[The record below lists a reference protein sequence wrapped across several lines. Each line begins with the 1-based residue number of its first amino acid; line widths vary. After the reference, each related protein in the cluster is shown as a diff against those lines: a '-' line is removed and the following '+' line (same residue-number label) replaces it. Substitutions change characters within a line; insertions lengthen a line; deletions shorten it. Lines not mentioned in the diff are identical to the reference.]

1 MNSAASVRAR
11 LLNLSKQT
19 GEDFQALLNRYAI
32 ERFLYRLGASDQAEE
47 FILKGAMLFVA
58 WQGNLHRPTKDL
70 DLLGFGDSAPG
81 AVAQRIRS
89 VASVWADDGIQFDPS
104 TVEAEVIRE
113 DAEYEGVRVK
123 LTASLDQACI
133 RMQIDIG
140 FGDAVDPAPVESV
153 FPAILNHI
161 DPPKLRMYPPEA
173 VIAEKLQAMVVLD
186 IRNSRMKDFY
196 DLWYFA
202 RTASF
207 DLGVLRRAVIATFK
221 RRRTP
226 MPFGLPFALTP
237 DFHTD
242 EGKQQQW
249 LAFVRRLNLPADTPD
264 LPQVGQEIARFI
276 QPVFKPGGEE
286 MRWQSGGPWRS

>member
-1 MNSAASVRAR
+1 MNTAASVRAR

-32 ERFLYRLGASDQAEE
+32 ERFLYRLCASDQADR

-104 TVEAEVIRE
+104 TVEAEIIRE

-123 LTASLDQACI
+123 LTASLEQACI

-153 FPAILNHI
+153 FPVILNHV

-202 RTASF
+202 RTGSF
-207 DLGVLRRAVIATFK
+207 ALGVLRRAVIATFK

-237 DFHTD
+237 DFHTA

-249 LAFVRRLNLPADTPD
+249 LAFVRRLNLPAATPD